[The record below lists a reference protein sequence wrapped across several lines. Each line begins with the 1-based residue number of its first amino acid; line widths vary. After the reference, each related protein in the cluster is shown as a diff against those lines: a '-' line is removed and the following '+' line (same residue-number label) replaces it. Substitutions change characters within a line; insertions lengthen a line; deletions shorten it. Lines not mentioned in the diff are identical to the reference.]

1 MFAAIASFHTAL
13 MALCFLSSAT
23 LRRKDVRLDAVQ
35 LPVMA
40 QPLPRSDAMI

>member
-35 LPVMA
+35 FAGHGPAAAA
-40 QPLPRSDAMI
+40 Q